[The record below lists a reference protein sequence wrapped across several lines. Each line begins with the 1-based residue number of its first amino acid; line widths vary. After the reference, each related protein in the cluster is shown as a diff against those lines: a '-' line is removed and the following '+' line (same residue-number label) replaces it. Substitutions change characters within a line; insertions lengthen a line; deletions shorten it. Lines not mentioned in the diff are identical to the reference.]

1 MVMNEKINIKG
12 KLKIEVITPDGS
24 IKQTVTTPNTIVT
37 AGKNLVATLVGGTG
51 TEFTHMAIG
60 TSSTAVAAGNTTLG
74 TETGRVTLTSKAV
87 TDNDIAY
94 IGDFPAGTGTG
105 SIVEAGILNASSA
118 GTMLN
123 RATFSAITKS
133 ASDALK
139 ITWTV
144 SFG

>member
-1 MVMNEKINIKG
+1 
-12 KLKIEVITPDGS
+12 
-24 IKQTVTTPNTIVT
+24 
-37 AGKNLVATLVGGTG
+37 LVGGSG
-51 TEFTHMAIG
+51 TAFSHMAIG
-60 TSSTAVAAGNTTLG
+60 TTSTAVAAGDTTLG
-74 TETGRVTLTSKAV
+74 GEVGRVVLTSKAV
-87 TDNDIAY
+87 SNNDIAY
-94 IGDFPAGTGTG
+94 VGDFPAGTGTG

-144 SFG
+144 TFG

>member
-1 MVMNEKINIKG
+1 MLENMNIKG
-12 KLKIEVITPDGS
+12 KLKIEVIAPNGD
-24 IKQTVTTPNTIVT
+24 IKQTVETPNTIVT
-37 AGKNLVATLVGGTG
+37 AGKNLVATLVGGSG
-51 TEFTHMAIG
+51 TAFSHMAIG
-60 TSSTAVAAGNTTLG
+60 TDSTAVAVGNTTLG
-74 TETGRVTLTSKAV
+74 SETGRVTLTSKAV
-87 TDNDIAY
+87 TNNDIAY

-123 RATFSAITKS
+123 RATFSSITKS